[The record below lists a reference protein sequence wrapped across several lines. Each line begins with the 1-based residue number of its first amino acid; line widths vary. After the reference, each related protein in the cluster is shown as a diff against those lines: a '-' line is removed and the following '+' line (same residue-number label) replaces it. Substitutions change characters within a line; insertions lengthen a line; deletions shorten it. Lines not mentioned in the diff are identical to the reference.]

1 MTPLVSIVMPC
12 LNEKAHVRRVVE
24 NVLSLDIPSGGAE
37 LLVIDGMSDDG
48 TREELGALSRENTR
62 LRVLDNEARV
72 TPAALN
78 IGILAAAGE
87 IIIRLD
93 MHTQYQQDY
102 LVRCVEELRST
113 GAENVGGSWHAVGHT
128 FIQSAIALAF
138 NSPFSAGGARS
149 HDSSYE
155 GPVDSVYLGCW
166 RRSTLLEIVLF
177 DPTLVR
183 NKDDELNLR
192 IVRNGGRV
200 WQARSIRSYYSP
212 RSTIRE
218 LWRQYFQYG
227 YWKVKVVSKHGS
239 PASWRHFV
247 PAGLVVCIGTGI
259 LLSPVWPVLGTV
271 LVAPYALSVASA
283 SLLLGLRSKATA
295 KYLPVLPVVL
305 ATFHLSYGV
314 GFLLGLTD
322 RVLARRRESAF
333 RVTRGLGS

>member
-138 NSPFSAGGARS
+138 NSPSLPAEPEAMTARMKVRWTRSTSGAGGGQRS
-149 HDSSYE
+149 
-155 GPVDSVYLGCW
+155 
-166 RRSTLLEIVLF
+166 
-177 DPTLVR
+177 
-183 NKDDELNLR
+183 
-192 IVRNGGRV
+192 
-200 WQARSIRSYYSP
+200 
-212 RSTIRE
+212 
-218 LWRQYFQYG
+218 
-227 YWKVKVVSKHGS
+227 
-239 PASWRHFV
+239 
-247 PAGLVVCIGTGI
+247 
-259 LLSPVWPVLGTV
+259 
-271 LVAPYALSVASA
+271 
-283 SLLLGLRSKATA
+283 LRSDCST
-295 KYLPVLPVVL
+295 P
-305 ATFHLSYGV
+305 HWSG
-314 GFLLGLTD
+314 
-322 RVLARRRESAF
+322 
-333 RVTRGLGS
+333 TRTTN